1 LPVPFQKDPE
11 VSKVQEADPIKKKK
25 KRTLEMFLKKENIY
39 PFWNSPILSILF
51 QENLRVL
58 KV

>member
-25 KRTLEMFLKKENIY
+25 KRTLKTFLKKT
-39 PFWNSPILSILF
+39 FT
-51 QENLRVL
+51 L
-58 KV
+58 KP